1 MSKMFE
7 KIVTLPG
14 CDTPEP
20 SLRDIVRAYYGPHFH
35 PEDAD
40 RLTEMYIRAVSS
52 ERSAA
57 PEGDAEIKISYRQ
70 FLCLE
75 VLVAATESERVASY
89 DSVMSETALTLHQT
103 RCAVRALARKGLAER
118 SPAYC
123 DDGFLRGS
131 GYMSTRDGTLL
142 HRRLRNLQ

>member
-7 KIVTLPG
+7 TLVTLPG

-20 SLRDIVRAYYGPHFH
+20 SLREIVRAYYSPHFH
-35 PEDAD
+35 HEDAD

-52 ERSAA
+52 KRPAVA
-57 PEGDAEIKISYRQ
+57 DGATEIKISYRQ
-70 FLCLE
+70 FMCLA
-75 VLVAATESERVASY
+75 VLVEATESERVASY
-89 DSVMSETALTLHQT
+89 DSVMSETGLTLYQT
-103 RCAVRALARKGLAER
+103 RCAVRALARKGLAEQ

-131 GYMSTRDGTLL
+131 GYVSTRDGVILYRHLANL
-142 HRRLRNLQ
+142 H